1 MEAFYLKLYY
11 LENYILSDV
20 KDNFSKNGF
29 LNSFDFFCIIIWKAN
44 RAKSKI
50 AKRLL
55 EYNPDIHDIEKS
67 VKDLTS
73 KIYLAKDDEQKLKI
87 LLVDYK
93 FRLPMASAILSI
105 LYPNKFTI
113 YDIRV
118 CDAFPNYKGI
128 DNLTFEKLWVNYTKY
143 IKDVRQ
149 YGTLNI
155 SLRDKDRL
163 LWGKSFHEQ
172 LINDLKVNFNI
183 KGELK

>member
-1 MEAFYLKLYY
+1 MEAIYLKLYY
-11 LENYILSDV
+11 IENYILSDV
-20 KDNFSKNGF
+20 KDNFSRNGF

-44 RAKSKI
+44 RAKSNI

-55 EYNPDIHDIEKS
+55 QYNPDLEKS

-73 KIYLAKDDEQKLKI
+73 KIYLTKDDEQKLKI

-118 CDAFPNYKGI
+118 CDTFPN
-128 DNLTFEKLWVNYTKY
+128 
-143 IKDVRQ
+143 
-149 YGTLNI
+149 
-155 SLRDKDRL
+155 
-163 LWGKSFHEQ
+163 
-172 LINDLKVNFNI
+172 
-183 KGELK
+183 